1 MPARHKR
8 HSSSHYL
15 LPRSAHRLRDIT
27 GRKHA
32 LFTGRGAAGIVAALR
47 VFGLRDEVVLLPA
60 NTCYVVLW
68 AVLRSGNKPLL
79 VDVDSATGNLS
90 ADVLPQQTDAKAI
103 IPCHMYGLGA
113 PIEDICAWAR
123 ERDVHVV
130 EDAALA
136 LGATADG
143 RPAGSWGDV
152 SIFSFGLGKIADNQ
166 LGGVMLTDDDVLTKE
181 IGRLLAEM
189 PPWDD
194 DLMALTNQWNAIY
207 WALHQYEADNPQLPQ
222 LYPALYELYGG
233 LTAYRLPSDD
243 WDDLPELL
251 NGLPAN
257 LEHRAKLAARYDEL
271 LNLTPQPPL
280 RQQRGGA
287 MQEPSQSVWTLPRPK
302 GSILWKY
309 PLLVM
314 PEHRNELLQYLWE
327 NGIQDATRWYPSLR
341 TMTVAL
347 TPDVSQPPTP
357 NADSS
362 GRIHHQPAA

>member
-189 PPWDD
+189 PLWDD

-233 LTAYRLPSDD
+233 LTAYRLPSDA

-257 LEHRAKLAARYDEL
+257 LEHRAKLAVRYDEL

-280 RQQRGGA
+280 RQQRGSNAGTK
-287 MQEPSQSVWTLPRPK
+287 SVSMDAAEAEGFNPVEVSTAGHAGTPERFAPISMGKRDTGRDPLVSFTANHDCRPYTRC
-302 GSILWKY
+302 LT
-309 PLLVM
+309 
-314 PEHRNELLQYLWE
+314 
-327 NGIQDATRWYPSLR
+327 ATHTECRQVRRS
-341 TMTVAL
+341 
-347 TPDVSQPPTP
+347 
-357 NADSS
+357 
-362 GRIHHQPAA
+362 HHQPAA